1 MSDLETIKQLCN
13 AGLYIVPI
21 QKQNNK
27 PSKAPRLAGWNK
39 PINANNPNGYSNNPD
54 DFKEG
59 YKGYNF
65 GLYHGASHTL
75 AFDIDNMEKT
85 ISLFDDVASIKIQDW
100 LSDDARV
107 EIKSPKLNRGKLLY
121 TIPTNFKPKLR
132 QFEHNKEMF
141 FELRCGNCQDVIYG
155 QHPEGGNYKIIGDVN
170 KIPDAPKILIDML
183 QNWDEWK
190 PVLESALGVNEKPP
204 KIAPKNITVEDKPV
218 GWLNPITEFNQSH
231 SCLDILLRNGY
242 IQKGKDRL
250 IRPNSTSKAPAV
262 GLMKNCADGVERV
275 FSHGGDVLND
285 GYAHDAFDCY
295 RLLECNGEW

>member
-27 PSKAPRLAGWNK
+27 PTKVPRSMGWNK
-39 PINANNPNGYSNNPD
+39 PRSDKNPNGYSNDPD

-59 YKGYNF
+59 YEGFNF
-65 GLYHGASHTL
+65 GLYHGASNTL

-85 ISLFDDVASIKIQDW
+85 IALLDDVASISLSDW
-100 LSDDARV
+100 LTDKKRL
-107 EIKSPKLNRGKLLY
+107 EIQSPKLNRGKLLY

-132 QFEHNKEMF
+132 QFKHDKEMI

-204 KIAPKNITVEDKPV
+204 KIAPKSTNVEDKPD
-218 GWLNPITEFNQSH
+218 GYRCPIKEFNQSN
-231 SCLDILLRNGY
+231 SVTDVLLRNGY

-262 GLMKNCADGVERV
+262 ALMNNCADGVERAY
-275 FSHGGDVLND
+275 SHGGDALND
-285 GYAHDAFDCY
+285 GYAHDAFDCF